1 MILDVIILAAGKG
14 TRMRSSKAKVLHE
27 LAGRS
32 LISHVICTAQQ
43 LQPREVA
50 VVVGHQANEVQ
61 ASVPGEHSWILQRQQ
76 LGTGHA
82 VAQAMAGLAGDGVV
96 LVLYGDVPL
105 INIQT
110 LVDCCSAA
118 DAGQVGLVTA
128 EFEAPGQLGR
138 IVRDD
143 RGRIQKIVEYKDAND
158 EQRAICEIN
167 SGILAAPASKL
178 MNWLAAIK
186 PNNAQGEYYLTDI
199 IAMAVADGVEVAGI
213 TALNPVD
220 VTGVNDRAQLAGL
233 EREFQRRQAN
243 RLMLDGVTIADPDRI
258 DIRGE
263 VSIGEDS
270 FLDIN
275 VVLEGQVE
283 LGRGVRVGPGAVIIN
298 SHIGDRTQVH
308 AHTVIE
314 GAQVAEDCSLGPFA
328 RIRAGSELAEGVK
341 IGNFVETK
349 KAKLGPGTKA
359 GHLAYLGD
367 AQLGADC
374 NIGAGTITC
383 NYDGVN
389 KHITTIGNNVFV
401 GSNSTLIA
409 PVTLEDNA
417 FTAAGSTIT
426 SKVSDGDLAVGRA
439 KQRNIAGWVRP
450 DLRKK
455 K

>member
-32 LISHVICTAQQ
+32 LISHVIGTAQQ
-43 LQPREVA
+43 LQPRQVA
-50 VVVGHQANEVQ
+50 VVVGHQADEVQ
-61 ASVPGEHSWILQRQQ
+61 ASVASEHAWVLQRQQ

-82 VAQAMAGLAGDGVV
+82 VAQAMASLAGDGVV

-105 INIQT
+105 IDIQT
-110 LVDCCSAA
+110 LVDCCAA
-118 DAGQVGLVTA
+118 AAAGQVGLVTA
-128 EFEAPGQLGR
+128 DFVDPGELGR

-143 RGRIQKIVEYKDAND
+143 RGCIRRIVEYKDAND

-178 MNWLAAIK
+178 TNWLSAIK

-220 VTGVNDRAQLAGL
+220 VTGVNDRAQLADL
-233 EREFQRRQAN
+233 EREFQRRQAH
-243 RLMLDGVTIADPDRI
+243 RLMLAGVTIADPDRI

-270 FLDIN
+270 FIDIN

-283 LGRGVRVGPGAVIIN
+283 LGRGVKVGPGAVITN
-298 SHIGDRTQVH
+298 SHIGDRTQIH

-314 GAQVAEDCSLGPFA
+314 GARVAEDCSLGPFA
-328 RIRAGSELAEGVK
+328 RIRAGTELADGVK

-367 AQLGADC
+367 TQLGADC

-389 KHITTIGNNVFV
+389 KNITTVGNNVFV

-409 PVTLEDNA
+409 PVMIEDNA
-417 FTAAGSTIT
+417 FIAAGSTIT
-426 SKVSDGDLAVGRA
+426 SKVSDGDLAVGRG